1 MKIQKTSGEYPLK
14 TVVLSETI
22 EFDKKGIADVSED
35 VADILL
41 SIPGY
46 QEVVDKKSQSKSAKD
61 SGGADN
67 DVPPVA
73 DEKENQSTSDPVTE
87 DVPAAED
94 KATTTAKSSSK
105 AIKE

>member
-1 MKIQKTSGEYPLK
+1 MKIQKIGGEYPLK

-22 EFDKKGIADVSED
+22 EFDEKGIADVSED

-46 QEVVDKKSQSKSAKD
+46 KEVIDKKSQSKSSKD
-61 SGGADN
+61 SDGVNN

-73 DEKENQSTSDPVTE
+73 DEKENQTASDPVT
-87 DVPAAED
+87 DDIPAAED

-105 AIKE
+105 ASKE